1 MKEERVVEVF
11 RGWLL
16 SESWSEVEPT
26 DPWTDIEAVRGSQR
40 LVCEVKGTTTDPGVD
55 ADVAY
60 GQLLRRMTDPSPGI
74 RYALVVPTSALKAAL
89 RVPWQVR
96 ETNRIEVY
104 EVRDDGSVV
113 QH

>member
-11 RGWLL
+11 RGRLL

-26 DPWTDIEAVRGSQR
+26 DPWT
-40 LVCEVKGTTTDPGVD
+40 
-55 ADVAY
+55 
-60 GQLLRRMTDPSPGI
+60 
-74 RYALVVPTSALKAAL
+74 
-89 RVPWQVR
+89 
-96 ETNRIEVY
+96 TNRIEVY